1 MAIANLQYAW
11 TLFTKPMQA
20 HLHVILTAIQGIFS
34 LFILVSTRMKRLKI
48 PWIAVRVTC
57 RWACIGL
64 VKRVQAYCRFAI
76 AIDRKSVVEGK
87 SVDPDCRHV
96 RV

>member
-1 MAIANLQYAW
+1 MP
-11 TLFTKPMQA
+11 PMPSIKRGPIRSTRYPSNGTSQ
-20 HLHVILTAIQGIFS
+20 
-34 LFILVSTRMKRLKI
+34 VSTRMKRLKI

-76 AIDRKSVVEGK
+76 AIMAIM
-87 SVDPDCRHV
+87 PAIN
-96 RV
+96 